1 MKKLIFYFVVVSFT
15 FSSLAQ
21 KPFEKQNLTNQ
32 EGSEYQ
38 FTIVKQLDVTP
49 VKNQYRTGTC
59 WSFSTMSFLESE
71 ALRKGKPQVNLS
83 EMWIARNAYVGKAQ
97 NYLRRD
103 GHNNF
108 GQGGLFHD
116 IPWVI
121 RNHGLVPEHVYPGL
135 AYGENKHNHSELH
148 AVLKSMLEALNKKPQ
163 GRKLTT
169 AWLPAFK
176 GVLNAYLGNVPENTE
191 DLKFEIFGKTFTP
204 ISFMQYLEINP
215 DDYVEFTSFTHH
227 PFYTWFALEIPDNW
241 NFEQAFNVKVD
252 ELTEIAEHAIMNGY
266 TVAWGSDVSEKGFSH
281 RNGLA
286 IVPEDERTVSDRKS
300 KEKFLLIKGE
310 KVPNGFMQPVKEVEV
325 TQEMRQDA
333 FERKLTTDDHGMHIV
348 GIVKDQTG
356 KKYFIVKNSWGDTN
370 DLNGYFFAS
379 YPYFKYKTTM
389 IMVHKDAVPK
399 KIKKKMSCKKLK

>member
-1 MKKLIFYFVVVSFT
+1 MKFYLTPLTLFFV
-15 FSSLAQ
+15 SLHLPAQ
-21 KPFEKQNLTNQ
+21 KPFQKEILTNK
-32 EGSEYQ
+32 EGNDYRFE
-38 FTIVKQLDVTP
+38 IVTQLDATP

-71 ALRKGKPQVNLS
+71 ILRKGKPQVNLS
-83 EMWIARNAYVGKAQ
+83 EMWIARHAYTGKAQ

-103 GHNNF
+103 GNNNF
-108 GQGGLFHD
+108 GPGGLFHD

-121 RNHGLVPEHVYPGL
+121 KNYGLVPEFVYPGL
-135 AYGENKHNHSELH
+135 AYGEEKHNHSELH
-148 AVLKSMLEALNKKPQ
+148 AVLKSMVETLNKKPQ
-163 GRKLTT
+163 GGKLTT
-169 AWLPAFK
+169 AWLKAYK
-176 GVLNAYLGNVPENTE
+176 GILDAYLGFVPENPEEMT
-191 DLKFEIFGKTFTP
+191 FEIFGKKFTP
-204 ISFMQYLEINP
+204 RSFAEYLDINP

-241 NFEQAFNVKVD
+241 NYQQAFNVTMD
-252 ELTEIAEHAIMNGY
+252 ELTLIVEHALMNGY

-286 IVPEDERTVSDRKS
+286 IMPEDERTVSDKKS
-300 KEKFLLIKGE
+300 REKFLDIDGE
-310 KVPNGFMQPVKEVEV
+310 KIPNGFMQPVKEIEV

-348 GIVKDQTG
+348 GIVKDQNG

-370 DLNGYFFAS
+370 DLNGFFFVS

-399 KIKKKMSCKKLK
+399 DIKKKMKK